1 MKANPQVSGAVDPDA
16 PNSPACISSVPHL
29 DKGTSFSYSP
39 GQRPGN
45 VTVRSLSRFPSFN
58 LLFHTVNPMDKEKNK
73 LTVLDQIT
81 DADKVRKK
89 IIDAAS
95 ALYVKKGFNATSI
108 QEISEAAGVSL
119 PVTYH
124 YVKQKSA
131 IMRMIME
138 DVLNTFRENLLRM
151 VHGIDDPEKK
161 LTIAAKVYFEVV
173 DQQREKALLI
183 YQKSNS
189 LDKASKARIM
199 QLEVE
204 LSNIFGDMIRE
215 GIEQGIFRKVDID
228 LAAYNIIIAAHMWIL
243 KRWHFK
249 KRLTLDKY
257 TDLQVSNIFY
267 MLRK

>member
-1 MKANPQVSGAVDPDA
+1 MD
-16 PNSPACISSVPHL
+16 ISKS
-29 DKGTSFSYSP
+29 
-39 GQRPGN
+39 
-45 VTVRSLSRFPSFN
+45 
-58 LLFHTVNPMDKEKNK
+58 E

-151 VHGIDDPEKK
+151 TQGVENPEEK
-161 LTIAAKVYFEVV
+161 LAIAMRVYFEVV
-173 DQQREKALLI
+173 EQQREKALLI

-189 LDKASKARIM
+189 LDRASKARIM

-204 LSNIFGDMIRE
+204 VINIFGEMIRE
-215 GIEQGIFRKVDID
+215 GIERGLFKKKDVD
-228 LAAYNIIIAAHMWIL
+228 LAAYNVMMAAHTWIL
-243 KRWHFK
+243 KHWHFK
-249 KRLTLDKY
+249 NRLTLDEY
-257 TDLQVSNIFY
+257 VDLQLSNIFD
-267 MLRK
+267 MLKV

>member
-1 MKANPQVSGAVDPDA
+1 MD
-16 PNSPACISSVPHL
+16 ISKS
-29 DKGTSFSYSP
+29 
-39 GQRPGN
+39 
-45 VTVRSLSRFPSFN
+45 
-58 LLFHTVNPMDKEKNK
+58 E

-138 DVLNTFRENLLRM
+138 DVLNTFRENLLGM
-151 VHGIDDPEKK
+151 TQGVENPKEK
-161 LTIAAKVYFEVV
+161 LAIAMRVYFKVIE
-173 DQQREKALLI
+173 QQREKALLI

-189 LDKASKARIM
+189 LDRASKARIM

-204 LSNIFGDMIRE
+204 VINIFGEMIRE
-215 GIEQGIFRKVDID
+215 GIERGIFKKKDVD
-228 LAAYNIIIAAHMWIL
+228 LAAYNVMMAAHTWIL
-243 KRWHFK
+243 KHWHFK
-249 KRLTLDKY
+249 NRLTLDEY
-257 TDLQVSNIFY
+257 VDLQLANIFD
-267 MLRK
+267 MLKV

>member
-1 MKANPQVSGAVDPDA
+1 MD
-16 PNSPACISSVPHL
+16 
-29 DKGTSFSYSP
+29 TSKT
-39 GQRPGN
+39 Q
-45 VTVRSLSRFPSFN
+45 
-58 LLFHTVNPMDKEKNK
+58 
-73 LTVLDQIT
+73 LTVLDQIAH
-81 DADKVRKK
+81 ADKVRKK

-138 DVLNTFRENLLRM
+138 DVLNIFRENLLRM
-151 VHGIDDPEKK
+151 IRGIDDPIEK
-161 LTIAAKVYFEVV
+161 LTIAASLYFKVV

-189 LDKASKARIM
+189 LDRASKARIM
-199 QLEVE
+199 ELEVE
-204 LSNIFGDMIRE
+204 VSKIFGEMIQE
-215 GIEQGIFRKVDID
+215 GIDFGVFKKVDVD

-243 KRWHFK
+243 KHWHFK
-249 KRLTLDKY
+249 RRLTLDRY
-257 TDLQVSNIFY
+257 IDLQLSNILG
-267 MLRK
+267 MLKI

>member
-1 MKANPQVSGAVDPDA
+1 METHKIQ
-16 PNSPACISSVPHL
+16 
-29 DKGTSFSYSP
+29 
-39 GQRPGN
+39 
-45 VTVRSLSRFPSFN
+45 
-58 LLFHTVNPMDKEKNK
+58 
-73 LTVLDQIT
+73 LTVLDQIA

-138 DVLNTFRENLLRM
+138 DVLNIFRENLLRM
-151 VHGIDDPEKK
+151 IHGIDDPIEK
-161 LTIAAKVYFEVV
+161 LTIAGRLYFKVV

-189 LDKASKARIM
+189 LDRASKARIM
-199 QLEVE
+199 ELEVE
-204 LSNIFGDMIRE
+204 VSKVFGEMIQE
-215 GIEQGIFRKVDID
+215 GIDLGVFKKVDVD

-257 TDLQVSNIFY
+257 IDLQLSNILDT
-267 MLRK
+267 LRI

>member
-1 MKANPQVSGAVDPDA
+1 
-16 PNSPACISSVPHL
+16 
-29 DKGTSFSYSP
+29 
-39 GQRPGN
+39 
-45 VTVRSLSRFPSFN
+45 
-58 LLFHTVNPMDKEKNK
+58 MDTHKIQ
-73 LTVLDQIT
+73 LTVLDQIA

-138 DVLNTFRENLLRM
+138 DVLNIFRENLLRM
-151 VHGIDDPEKK
+151 IHGIDDPIEK
-161 LTIAAKVYFEVV
+161 LTIAGRLYFKVV

-189 LDKASKARIM
+189 LDRASKARIM
-199 QLEVE
+199 ELEVE
-204 LSNIFGDMIRE
+204 VSKVFGEMIQE
-215 GIEQGIFRKVDID
+215 GIDCGVFKKVDVD

-257 TDLQVSNIFY
+257 IDLQLSNI
-267 MLRK
+267 LDTLKI

>member
-1 MKANPQVSGAVDPDA
+1 METHKIQ
-16 PNSPACISSVPHL
+16 
-29 DKGTSFSYSP
+29 
-39 GQRPGN
+39 
-45 VTVRSLSRFPSFN
+45 
-58 LLFHTVNPMDKEKNK
+58 
-73 LTVLDQIT
+73 LTVLDQIV

-138 DVLNTFRENLLRM
+138 DVLNIFRENLLRM
-151 VHGIDDPEKK
+151 IHGIDDPIEK
-161 LTIAAKVYFEVV
+161 LTIAGRLYFKVV

-189 LDKASKARIM
+189 LDRASKARIKE
-199 QLEVE
+199 LEVE
-204 LSNIFGDMIRE
+204 VSKVFGEMIQE
-215 GIEQGIFRKVDID
+215 GIDLGVFKKVDVD

-257 TDLQVSNIFY
+257 IDLQLSNILDT
-267 MLRK
+267 LRI

>member
-1 MKANPQVSGAVDPDA
+1 METHKIQ
-16 PNSPACISSVPHL
+16 
-29 DKGTSFSYSP
+29 
-39 GQRPGN
+39 
-45 VTVRSLSRFPSFN
+45 
-58 LLFHTVNPMDKEKNK
+58 
-73 LTVLDQIT
+73 LTVLDQIA

-138 DVLNTFRENLLRM
+138 DVLNIFRENLLRM
-151 VHGIDDPEKK
+151 IHGIDDPIEK
-161 LTIAAKVYFEVV
+161 LTIAGRLYFKVV

-189 LDKASKARIM
+189 LDRASKARIKE
-199 QLEVE
+199 LEVE
-204 LSNIFGDMIRE
+204 VSKVFGEMIQE
-215 GIEQGIFRKVDID
+215 GIDLGVFKKVDVD

-257 TDLQVSNIFY
+257 IDLQLSNILDT
-267 MLRK
+267 LRI

>member
-1 MKANPQVSGAVDPDA
+1 MERYKQ
-16 PNSPACISSVPHL
+16 
-29 DKGTSFSYSP
+29 
-39 GQRPGN
+39 
-45 VTVRSLSRFPSFN
+45 
-58 LLFHTVNPMDKEKNK
+58 K

-81 DADKVRKK
+81 NADKVRKK
-89 IIDAAS
+89 IIDVAS

-108 QEISEAAGVSL
+108 QEISETAGVSL

-124 YVKQKSA
+124 YVKNKSE

-138 DVLNTFRENLLRM
+138 DVLNIFHDNLLRM
-151 VHGIDDPEKK
+151 IQGIDDPEEK
-161 LTIAAKVYFEVV
+161 LAIAARLYFRVV

-189 LDKASKARIM
+189 LDRASKARIM
-199 QLEVE
+199 QLEIEV
-204 LSNIFGDMIRE
+204 NDIFSEMIKE
-215 GIEQGIFRKVDID
+215 GITLGVFKKVDVD

-257 TDLQVSNIFY
+257 IDLQLSNILY
-267 MLRK
+267 SLRK

>member
-1 MKANPQVSGAVDPDA
+1 M
-16 PNSPACISSVPHL
+16 
-29 DKGTSFSYSP
+29 
-39 GQRPGN
+39 
-45 VTVRSLSRFPSFN
+45 
-58 LLFHTVNPMDKEKNK
+58 EKYKKK
-73 LTVLDQIT
+73 LTVIDQIT
-81 DADKVRKK
+81 DADKVRKE

-124 YVKQKSA
+124 YVKKKSE

-138 DVLNTFRENLLRM
+138 DVLNIFRDNLIRKIR
-151 VHGIDDPEKK
+151 GIDDAEEK
-161 LTIAAKVYFEVV
+161 LAIAAPLYFRVV

-189 LDKASKARIM
+189 LDRASKARIM

-204 LSNIFGDMIRE
+204 VSNIFCEMIRE
-215 GIEQGIFRKVDID
+215 GITQDVFREVDVD
-228 LAAYNIIIAAHMWIL
+228 LAAFNIIIAAHMWIL

-249 KRLTLDKY
+249 KRLTLDEY
-257 TDLQVSNIFY
+257 IDLQLSNILY
-267 MLRK
+267 SLRK

>member
-1 MKANPQVSGAVDPDA
+1 
-16 PNSPACISSVPHL
+16 
-29 DKGTSFSYSP
+29 
-39 GQRPGN
+39 
-45 VTVRSLSRFPSFN
+45 
-58 LLFHTVNPMDKEKNK
+58 MDTYKIQ
-73 LTVLDQIT
+73 LTVLDQIAH
-81 DADKVRKK
+81 ADKVRKK

-95 ALYVKKGFNATSI
+95 ALYVKKGYNATSI

-138 DVLNTFRENLLRM
+138 DVLNIFRENLIRM
-151 VHGIDDPEKK
+151 IHGIDDPIEK
-161 LTIAAKVYFEVV
+161 LTIAGRLYFKVV

-189 LDKASKARIM
+189 LDRASKARIM
-199 QLEVE
+199 ELEVE
-204 LSNIFGDMIRE
+204 VSKVFGEMIQE
-215 GIEQGIFRKVDID
+215 GIDLGVFKKVDVD

-243 KRWHFK
+243 KHWHFK

-257 TDLQVSNIFY
+257 IDLQLANI
-267 MLRK
+267 LDTLKI

>member
-1 MKANPQVSGAVDPDA
+1 MERCKQ
-16 PNSPACISSVPHL
+16 
-29 DKGTSFSYSP
+29 
-39 GQRPGN
+39 
-45 VTVRSLSRFPSFN
+45 
-58 LLFHTVNPMDKEKNK
+58 K

-89 IIDAAS
+89 IIDVAS

-108 QEISEAAGVSL
+108 QEISETAGVSL

-124 YVKQKSA
+124 YVKKKSA

-138 DVLNTFRENLLRM
+138 DVLSIFRENLLRM
-151 VHGIDDPEKK
+151 IQGIDDPEEK
-161 LTIAAKVYFEVV
+161 LAIAARLYFKVV

-204 LSNIFGDMIRE
+204 VSNIFCEMINE
-215 GIEQGIFRKVDID
+215 GIKKGVFKKVDVD
-228 LAAYNIIIAAHMWIL
+228 LTAYNIIIAAHMWIL

-257 TDLQVSNIFY
+257 IDLQLSNILY
-267 MLRK
+267 SLRK